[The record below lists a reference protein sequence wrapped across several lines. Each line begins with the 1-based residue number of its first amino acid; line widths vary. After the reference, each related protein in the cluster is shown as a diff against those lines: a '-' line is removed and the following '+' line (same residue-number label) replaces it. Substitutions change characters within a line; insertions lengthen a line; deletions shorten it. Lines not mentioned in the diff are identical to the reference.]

1 MKKAN
6 WLLCFSILQAIT
18 IITLLSI
25 VLLETKAYTI
35 PLQIFAILI
44 CVISYGALYMV
55 YRTIIQ
61 RAKLEADN
69 DILTKQIALQKEH
82 YIASQK
88 NEKQLLEIKNKLL
101 QKMNV
106 QHPEAFQDEAAT
118 RAYINELIEKSDQI
132 QQLEYCQNK
141 VIDTILYNKFL
152 IAKANRIKI
161 ESEVILPDD
170 LSIDPLDCMRLFTNL
185 LDNAI
190 EACASVS
197 ETERFLTIKSRINN
211 HTMILQVT
219 NSKLKENKINLE
231 HPLSTKKDKENHGLG
246 ISIIQDVVK
255 RNRGNISVDDQENQ
269 VSVNITLQV

>member
-82 YIASQK
+82 YIASQE
-88 NEKQLLEIKNKLL
+88 NEKQLL
-101 QKMNV
+101 
-106 QHPEAFQDEAAT
+106 
-118 RAYINELIEKSDQI
+118 
-132 QQLEYCQNK
+132 
-141 VIDTILYNKFL
+141 
-152 IAKANRIKI
+152 
-161 ESEVILPDD
+161 
-170 LSIDPLDCMRLFTNL
+170 
-185 LDNAI
+185 
-190 EACASVS
+190 
-197 ETERFLTIKSRINN
+197 
-211 HTMILQVT
+211 
-219 NSKLKENKINLE
+219 
-231 HPLSTKKDKENHGLG
+231 
-246 ISIIQDVVK
+246 
-255 RNRGNISVDDQENQ
+255 
-269 VSVNITLQV
+269 